1 MARSITSTDANGA
14 TFETVGSTTG
24 FSAGDLVYFGS
35 TGYGKITSAVPSTAT
50 SSPTK
55 TYPSLP
61 TTGTSGGYF
70 QATNFAGL
78 GYDKA
83 VALLSNGN
91 AVAAY
96 GNPID
101 GYPYF
106 VIYNPTTRAI
116 VVGPTVIS
124 TTFTTS
130 GTNNV
135 GGVNIGVTAFSGGNF
150 VVYWG
155 NNAGGTASRVN
166 YATYT
171 NAGAAVVAV
180 TQDASLAVNNT
191 NGGHMRG
198 ITLAN
203 GGFVLAFGNGNNVYI
218 RAYDAAGVA
227 QFAWVTL
234 TTFASNATTNYN
246 PSWGLTARS
255 DNTYLLTGE
264 STTAGTYNYTIYNYA
279 GTAVVSPTTFLVT
292 GGTTNGKTD
301 CATLSDGTTFVIAY
315 GGQTATS
322 TVGWNFRFLPT
333 GNVLSSPFF
342 LQGNFN
348 SPDGNPSS
356 SNVRVWPLSS
366 NRFLITGV
374 DSYGIGTYA
383 VFNSSGTPLLG
394 TSGTTGTASVTR
406 SFGSYYAMNSIV
418 LGVIESGGYAELYAG
433 TQVSS
438 NSSAFNYFRI
448 DLTTYNMV
456 SASTTSGSLSIP
468 VTSTPTT
475 AYTGTNSTPSKASF
489 ALTNGVFPYASRLDT
504 ARSGVATGVYPTPVS
519 VINQVAS
526 YDMCVLSN
534 GNICVVTNTVSS
546 GSTTVYIY
554 NPVTLALISSSNLT
568 AVAGTSNTKTTTE
581 TPNVRVT
588 PLSGGSFCVAVAT
601 TSTNLRLTAWTSA
614 FAQQG
619 STVNISTFS
628 LGYGT
633 QPKNFALATISGDRV
648 VVIYQTL
655 TNSLSYDIYSSTL
668 ALVAGPTVVATDSTQ
683 VQCNA
688 VCATPNGFMVGT
700 ARSTAANYSFY
711 TYFEYSANVFTQP
724 SFATGSAFS
733 GSGFDATS
741 TFFVSNNNGQVY
753 ITYRASST
761 QVMTYVLYAN
771 TAQLP
776 INVTVSNVNSSMVN
790 SGITASGIPFQIYQ
804 EFTLKTTGVTSPN
817 TTGVTSLTGWVAPTT
832 RVATPQLRS
841 VPLYGNIVLVGY
853 LVDTNNALAFGTL
866 QINGN
871 PDSAVFTTA
880 DATNGVPIYP
890 LATTTTTGVIT
901 NTTFAGVAVT
911 DCAAGGTGVIQTTG
925 TTNLNST
932 YPTTT
937 AQTFDYTGQ
946 AAPGVKGTISG
957 RSISMR
963 KS

>member
-1 MARSITSTDANGA
+1 MARSITSSDANGA
-14 TFETVGSTTG
+14 TFETVGSTGG
-24 FSAGDLVYFGS
+24 FSAGDLVYYGS
-35 TGYGKITSAVPSTAT
+35 TGYGKITASTPSTAT
-50 SSPTK
+50 SNLTK
-55 TYPSLP
+55 AFPSLP

-78 GYDKA
+78 GFNKA

-96 GNPID
+96 GNPVD

-116 VVGPTVIS
+116 VAGPTVIS
-124 TTFTTS
+124 TTFTLS
-130 GTNNV
+130 GTNSTA
-135 GGVNIGVTAFSGGNF
+135 GMNIGVSAFSGGNF

-180 TQDASLAVNNT
+180 TQDATLAVNNT
-191 NGGHMRG
+191 NQGCMRG

-203 GGFVLAFGNGNNVYI
+203 GGFVLAFGNGTNVYF
-218 RAYDAAGVA
+218 RAYDATGVG

-234 TTFASNATTNYN
+234 STFSSSAAQGYN
-246 PSWGLTARS
+246 PSWGMTARS
-255 DNTYLLTGE
+255 DNTYLITGQ

-279 GTAVVSPTTFLVT
+279 GTAVVAPTTFLVN
-292 GGTTNGKTD
+292 GGTTNGTTD

-315 GGQTATS
+315 GGNTATS
-322 TVGWNFRFLPT
+322 INGWSFRFLPT
-333 GNVLSSPFF
+333 GNVLSSTFF
-342 LQGNFN
+342 TQGNFN
-348 SPDGNPSS
+348 STTGNASV
-356 SNVRVWPLSS
+356 NYVRVWSLSS
-366 NRFLITGV
+366 NRFLITGQ
-374 DSYGIGTYA
+374 DSDGQGAYA

-394 TSGTTGTASVTR
+394 TTGSTGTASVTR
-406 SFGSYYAMNSIV
+406 SFGSYYGMSSVV
-418 LGVIESGGYAELYAG
+418 LGVIESGGNAEVYG
-433 TQVSS
+433 VTQLTV
-438 NSSAFNYFRI
+438 NSSSTNYFRI
-448 DLTTYNMV
+448 SLTTYDMV
-456 SASTTSGSLSIP
+456 SASTTSGALSIS
-468 VTSTPTT
+468 VATTPTT
-475 AYTGTNSTPSKASF
+475 GYTGTNSTPSKASF
-489 ALTNGVFPYASRLDT
+489 ALSNGVFPYASKLST
-504 ARSGVATGVYPTPVS
+504 ASSAVATGVYPTPVS
-519 VINQVAS
+519 LITGVRS

-534 GNICVVTNTVSS
+534 GNICVVTNES
-546 GSTTVYIY
+546 GPTTAYIY
-554 NPVTLALISSSNLT
+554 NPVTLARISSSVLSS
-568 AVAGTSNTKTTTE
+568 VAGTSSSTGDTV

-588 PLSGGSFCVAVAT
+588 PLSGGSFCVAVG
-601 TSTNLRLTAWTSA
+601 TSATNLRLTAFTSA

-628 LGYGT
+628 QSWGT

-655 TNSLSYDIYSSTL
+655 TNSLSYDVYSSTL
-668 ALVAGPTVVATDSTQ
+668 ALTAGPTVVATDTSQ
-683 VQCNA
+683 IQCNA

-711 TYFEYSANVFTQP
+711 TYYEYSANTFTQA
-724 SFATGSAFS
+724 SFASGSGFS
-733 GSGFDATS
+733 GSGFDAVP
-741 TFFVSNNNGQVY
+741 TFFVSNNNGQVFVS
-753 ITYRASST
+753 YRLNAT
-761 QVMTYVLYAN
+761 DLRTFVLYGN
-771 TAQLP
+771 TATNM
-776 INVTVSNVNSSMVN
+776 IGAAVSNVSSGMLN
-790 SGITASGIPFQIYQ
+790 SGITASGIPFLIYQ
-804 EFTLKTTGVTSPN
+804 EATAKTTGVVSPN
-817 TTGVTSLTGWVAPTT
+817 TTANTSLTGWTAPTS
-832 RVATPQLRS
+832 RFSSPQLRS

-853 LVDTNNALAFGTL
+853 LIDASNALAFGTL

-880 DATNGVPIYP
+880 DATVGVPIYP
-890 LATTTTTGVIT
+890 LATTTVSPSIT